1 MWKVGTEVQPGLKPE
16 GRTFFFN
23 CFNTEGKF
31 PKCQFLDAFFKRD
44 VLQGGLGPYALSG
57 FKEHH
62 VTIGG

>member
-1 MWKVGTEVQPGLKPE
+1 MESGNGGAARFKTRRKDF
-16 GRTFFFN
+16 FFFN
-23 CFNTEGKF
+23 CFNTERKF

-44 VLQGGLGPYALSG
+44 VLQDGLGPYALSG